1 MKRHEK
7 VINRAETGPPHCSRG
22 LKAFGQDLAKL
33 KLWLAKFPSLD
44 TKAMAALDELDPRD
58 AVKAL
63 QELEQKGPGIR
74 NPSAWV
80 CKTAQNVKERRRRS
94 QASCKYIAFRA

>member
-1 MKRHEK
+1 MH
-7 VINRAETGPPHCSRG
+7 
-22 LKAFGQDLAKL
+22 LDAFSQDLSKL

-44 TKAMAALDELDPRD
+44 NKAMTALDELDPRD

-80 CKTAQNVKERRRRS
+80 CKTAQNVKERRG
-94 QASCKYIAFRA
+94 ASRVMR